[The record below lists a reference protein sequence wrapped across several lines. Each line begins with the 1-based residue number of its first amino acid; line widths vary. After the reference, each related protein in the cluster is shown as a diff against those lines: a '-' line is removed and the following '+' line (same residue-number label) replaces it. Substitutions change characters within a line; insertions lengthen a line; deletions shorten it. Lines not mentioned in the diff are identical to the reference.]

1 MSTEEFSTYSEAAQS
16 ESLNNHA
23 GLQSELPTEGNQASQ
38 PNFDQPLPHQGVAPQ
53 NTIAESPQMS
63 QNPTNDRVQNPQY
76 SPNFVNN
83 PVQNSQPQ
91 SQEPFIQ
98 SQQISPQATNNVPVG
113 NPVGTAPIYQNPNMM
128 VNPATPNG
136 APVQGAYVVV
146 PQAKPGRTKRI
157 VWSIVG
163 AVAAI
168 ILLVGG
174 IFLYR
179 QLSGNVDGTYQVKSM
194 QKDLED
200 ELKDT
205 NFDKGTISYS
215 SFTDNAKV
223 ETTIKDD
230 KVKAT
235 VSYDVNYDN
244 FYDEVKSNFSSYYSD
259 YKDDFSNDEWNYL
272 MNSLI
277 KKASLDQKG
286 FEKTFSSEVENEG
299 LDYDS
304 DKGQVSGTL
313 FEGKVDRV
321 SGKIEMTKVNSDS
334 ELTSFEK
341 GEKVSY
347 KKTSSGLTLTDAK
360 GHTVS
365 LNLK

>member
-1 MSTEEFSTYSEAAQS
+1 
-16 ESLNNHA
+16 
-23 GLQSELPTEGNQASQ
+23 
-38 PNFDQPLPHQGVAPQ
+38 
-53 NTIAESPQMS
+53 
-63 QNPTNDRVQNPQY
+63 
-76 SPNFVNN
+76 
-83 PVQNSQPQ
+83 
-91 SQEPFIQ
+91 
-98 SQQISPQATNNVPVG
+98 
-113 NPVGTAPIYQNPNMM
+113 
-128 VNPATPNG
+128 
-136 APVQGAYVVV
+136 
-146 PQAKPGRTKRI
+146 
-157 VWSIVG
+157 
-163 AVAAI
+163 
-168 ILLVGG
+168 
-174 IFLYR
+174 
-179 QLSGNVDGTYQVKSM
+179 M
-194 QKDLED
+194 QKDLEE
-200 ELKDT
+200 ELKDAD
-205 NFDKGTISYS
+205 FDKGTISYS

-223 ETTIKDD
+223 ETIIKDD

-235 VSYDVNYDN
+235 VSYDVNYDD

-277 KKASLDQKG
+277 KKSNLDQKG

-304 DKGQVSGTL
+304 DKGQASGTL

-321 SGKIEMTKVNSDS
+321 SGKIEITKVNSDS

-365 LNLK
+365 LNLE